1 MGQIWRQS
9 EVTQFFASVG
19 RVIDQK
25 WSKSLTWEDKVYNTL
40 CPSNSYN
47 ANPGSVL
54 GMKSFESF
62 ILVASFYYCIFFP
75 RKSSARL
82 KQLTGFISGRITLR
96 RRRHASG
103 YCWIC
108 NFFRWDLAS
117 ILVSRESGKRIRN
130 LLNPLSRVDIFDT
143 LWKRNLVDVNIRIKT
158 SAEITTEHKQRLNA
172 TICYSPMVF

>member
-82 KQLTGFISGRITLR
+82 KQLTGFISGRITVRL
-96 RRRHASG
+96 RRHASG
-103 YCWIC
+103 YC
-108 NFFRWDLAS
+108 
-117 ILVSRESGKRIRN
+117 
-130 LLNPLSRVDIFDT
+130 
-143 LWKRNLVDVNIRIKT
+143 
-158 SAEITTEHKQRLNA
+158 
-172 TICYSPMVF
+172 